1 PAVGRLLLRHRLL
14 RRPSAALHRQHQLLR
29 GSSAAPPQ
37 RRARSTRHSRLRSP
51 HHLRRPPPG
60 IHQANPDHTRG
71 TRDEVVAGPH
81 RVTSSEKS
89 FHSGT
94 PGNLLEP
101 RSRKR
106 ERGIHER
113 TVTSE
118 TDWL

>member
-1 PAVGRLLLRHRLL
+1 M
-14 RRPSAALHRQHQLLR
+14 
-29 GSSAAPPQ
+29 
-37 RRARSTRHSRLRSP
+37 
-51 HHLRRPPPG
+51 
-60 IHQANPDHTRG
+60 
-71 TRDEVVAGPH
+71 
-81 RVTSSEKS
+81 TSSEKS

-113 TVTSE
+113 AVISE